1 MSLFGS
7 CIKRNH
13 NDPKTFFFE
22 ALEQSILSVP
32 LPPVSTSPAPQGC
45 EAVAARRGWRS
56 VVSPP
61 CPGIPCGREGN
72 SRGFGWDGIPAF
84 GIQARWIPQPCFG
97 EAGTQGL

>member
-45 EAVAARRGWRS
+45 
-56 VVSPP
+56 
-61 CPGIPCGREGN
+61 
-72 SRGFGWDGIPAF
+72 
-84 GIQARWIPQPCFG
+84 
-97 EAGTQGL
+97 